1 MIEERWWHNAVV
13 YQIYPRSFKD
23 SNGDGIGDIPGIIEK
38 LDYLAELG
46 VNTIWLCPVCTSP
59 MVDNGY
65 DISDY
70 RNINGEFGTLADMDI
85 LIREADKRDIKVLLD
100 LVLNHSSDQHPWFT
114 SAIKAIRSGDTQN
127 PYIGYYYFRQ
137 GKERP
142 NNWRSYFGGSVWE
155 RVEGTDYWYLH
166 LYAKE
171 QPDLNWENPALR
183 RELYDMIHWWLDKGI
198 AGFRID
204 AICNI
209 KKEPGFADLPVDGPD
224 GLASCL
230 KSCLAYP
237 GIETFLAEMRDEVFE
252 KRQAFTAAEA
262 AGVKPEKLE
271 EFIGKKGFF
280 STIFD
285 FSYTDIDIEPGCSY
299 NKRHFFTCGELRE
312 KIFSSQI
319 EIKKHGYGAP
329 YLENH
334 DQNRSPNKYLGEK
347 ESAFEGK
354 TLLGVLYFF
363 LQGIPFIYQ
372 GQELGMTNYPWK
384 SMEEFN
390 DVSSHDQYHRMLL
403 AGLSEKEALQ
413 LVAYRSRDN
422 ARTPMLWNDSAYAG
436 FSTAIPW
443 LPVHPDYKTTNA
455 EIQDKDCAS
464 VLAFYKQM
472 VRLRKE
478 HQKLFV
484 YGDFIPLL
492 TEDENI
498 IAYERTYQNERTQ
511 IICNFSSE
519 TKKLSV
525 KPGFIRLGNCRKA
538 GERVGGEITFAP
550 LEACVI
556 GREDDTGGRSA

>member
-1 MIEERWWHNAVV
+1 MTEEKWWHNAVV

-38 LDYLAELG
+38 LDYLTELG
-46 VNTIWLCPVCTSP
+46 INTIWLCPVCCSP

-65 DISDY
+65 DVSDY
-70 RNINGEFGTLADMDI
+70 REINGEFGTLADLDL
-85 LIREADKRDIKVLLD
+85 LIREADKRRIKVLLD
-100 LVLNHSSDQHPWFT
+100 LVLNHSSDKHEWFI
-114 SAIKAIRSGDTQN
+114 SATKAIRSGDTQN
-127 PYIGYYYFRQ
+127 PYVDYYYFRQ

-155 RVEGTDYWYLH
+155 RIEGTDHWYLH

-171 QPDLNWENPALR
+171 QPDLNWETPALR
-183 RELYDMIHWWLDKGI
+183 RELYDMIYWWLDKGV

-209 KKEPGFADLPVDGPD
+209 KKESGFADLPVDGPD
-224 GLASCL
+224 GLANCL

-252 KRQAFTAAEA
+252 RRQAFTVAEA
-262 AGVKPEKLE
+262 AGVKPESLE
-271 EFIGKKGFF
+271 KFIGKKGFF

-285 FSYTDIDIEPGCSY
+285 FSYADIDIEPGFSY
-299 NKRHFFTCGELRE
+299 NKRHFFTYKELRG
-312 KIFSSQI
+312 KILSSQI

-334 DQNRSPNKYLGEK
+334 DQNRSPNKYLEEK
-347 ESAFEGK
+347 ERTFEGIS
-354 TLLGVLYFF
+354 LLGILYFF

-384 SMEEFN
+384 SIDEFD
-390 DVSSHDQYHRMLL
+390 DVSAHDQYRRMLL
-403 AGLSEKEALQ
+403 AGLPEKESLQ

-422 ARTPMLWNDSAYAG
+422 ARTPMLWNDSAHAG
-436 FSTAIPW
+436 FSTATPW
-443 LPVHPDYKTTNA
+443 LPVHPDYKRINA
-455 EIQDKDCAS
+455 EFQGKDCDS
-464 VLAFYKQM
+464 VLAFYKKM
-472 VRLRKE
+472 IRLRKG

-484 YGDFIPLL
+484 YGDFIPFLP
-492 TEDENI
+492 EDENI
-498 IAYERTYQNERTQ
+498 IAYERTYEGEQVQ
-511 IICNFSSE
+511 VLCNFSPK
-519 TKKLSV
+519 TQKLPV
-525 KPGFIRLGNCRKA
+525 KPGFIWLGNCRNT
-538 GERVGGEITFAP
+538 GDHIEGEITLAH

-556 GREDDTGGRSA
+556 GNKNIEENANG

>member
-46 VNTIWLCPVCTSP
+46 INTIWLCPVCTSP

-70 RNINGEFGTLADMDI
+70 RNINGEFGTLADLDT
-85 LIREADKRDIKVLLD
+85 LIREADKRNIKVLLD
-100 LVLNHSSDQHPWFT
+100 LVLNHSSDKHDWFT
-114 SAIKAIRSGDTQN
+114 GAIKAIRSGDTQN
-127 PYIGYYYFRQ
+127 PHIGYYYFRR
-137 GKERP
+137 GEERP

-155 RVEGTDYWYLH
+155 RVEGTDHWYLH

-171 QPDLNWENPALR
+171 QPDLNWETPALR

-224 GLASCL
+224 GLANCL

-237 GIETFLAEMRDEVFE
+237 GIEAFLAEMRDEVFE
-252 KRQAFTAAEA
+252 KRQVFTAAEA

-285 FSYTDIDIEPGCSY
+285 FSYADIDIEPGFSY
-299 NKRHFFTCGELRE
+299 NKRHFFTYKELRE
-312 KIFSSQI
+312 KIFLSQI
-319 EIKKHGYGAP
+319 EIKKYGYGAP

-347 ESAFEGK
+347 ERAFAGK

-363 LQGIPFIYQ
+363 LRGIPFVYQ

-384 SMEEFN
+384 SMDEFD
-390 DVSSHDQYHRMLL
+390 DVFAHDQYHRMLQ
-403 AGLSEKEALQ
+403 AGLSEEDALR

-422 ARTPMLWNDSAYAG
+422 ARTPMLWNDSSYAG
-436 FSTAIPW
+436 FSAAIPW
-443 LPVHPDYKTTNA
+443 LPVHPDFKTINA
-455 EIQDKDCAS
+455 EIQGKDRDS
-464 VLAFYKQM
+464 ILTFYKQM
-472 VRLRKE
+472 IRLRKKY
-478 HQKLFV
+478 QKIFI

-492 TEDENI
+492 PEDENI
-498 IAYERTYQNERTQ
+498 IAYERTYQDDQ
-511 IICNFSSE
+511 VQVICNFSSK
-519 TKKLSV
+519 TKKLSI
-525 KPGFIRLGNCRKA
+525 KLGFIWLGNRRNT
-538 GERVGGEITFAP
+538 GDRVEGEIT
-550 LEACVI
+550 LVHQEACVI
-556 GREDDTGGRSA
+556 GNNWK